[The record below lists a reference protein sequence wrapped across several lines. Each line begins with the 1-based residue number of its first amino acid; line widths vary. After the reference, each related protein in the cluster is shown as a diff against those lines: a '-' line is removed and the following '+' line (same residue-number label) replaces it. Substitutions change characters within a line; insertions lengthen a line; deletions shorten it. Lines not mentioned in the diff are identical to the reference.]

1 VARLAETVQELDEE
15 RREAGLKLLGAVEEV
30 LRRDEGG

>member
-1 VARLAETVQELDEE
+1 VAKLAGTVQELDEE
-15 RREAGLKLLGAVEEV
+15 RRQAGLKLLDAVEEV